1 MSWKAGQKDA
11 FERELAAASVAQSS
25 GDAQIEFAHLERA
38 HVLGQRSTVAHTLAH
53 WRMFRFGLHHRDLR
67 EVIGQVLRMLAALT
81 KSKIWVP
88 VGNTGGA
95 NVNPFRPMP
104 VPDDLLRYVE

>member
-1 MSWKAGQKDA
+1 MSWKTGQKHA
-11 FERELAAASVAQSS
+11 FEHEIAAASIARDS
-25 GDAQIEFAHLERA
+25 GEPHAEFAHLERA
-38 HVLGQRSTVAHTLAH
+38 HILGQRDTLAHTFAH
-53 WRMFRFGLHHRDLR
+53 WRMFRHGLRNRDLR
-67 EVIGQVLRMLAALT
+67 EAIGQVPRMLAALT

-104 VPDDLLRYVE
+104 VPEDLRRHVE